1 VCEYSLSSGDEME
14 GAKGKGGGRYWLQT
28 LYAGN
33 TATKNAVGIVLDKSL
48 RGGVVDIKEIG
59 LF

>member
-1 VCEYSLSSGDEME
+1 ME